1 MLIIDQIENDRVKTI
16 AQAVVDGDSYRTIAK
31 REGISAERVRQLL
44 ERELKRIGLD
54 TDTLLAERSPPA
66 PMPKKRTR
74 RYYVSDRLRDAFRTI
89 KKQSQKPNEE
99 LLAEG
104 LQRLKEDPSRIK
116 IELVGETEKEVEVSL
131 PILELTSELLEGSQ
145 SHSESLIVRQAIE
158 QLIELYPC
166 AALFRK
172 PPGWKAKEHTRIL
185 HPSGRKP
192 LGDDIAVIQMAD
204 CPLAVWNKLKDVG
217 SGNASNAVREAIE
230 ACRWNQLEPVP
241 EKARFY
247 KTAPMRFNIF
257 QEQKD
262 FLEEMSDRIINGK
275 LQLFPIAPF
284 SPTEVSAIVQSAR
297 DIKDERMRTI
307 NEVLAIQEGGTDKEI
322 AERLGVS
329 PNRILSLRRDLY
341 YHGVA
346 WVLESKNWRTCSP
359 LNELLLLIVYQ
370 YIGGIEDARNE

>member
-1 MLIIDQIENDRVKTI
+1 MLIIDQIQDDRVKAL

-44 ERELKRIGLD
+44 ERELKKIGLD
-54 TDTLLAERSPPA
+54 TENLLAERSPPT
-66 PMPKKRTR
+66 PVPKKRTR
-74 RYYVSDRLRDAFRTI
+74 RYYVSDRLRDAFRAI
-89 KKQSQKPNEE
+89 QKQSQKTNEE

-104 LQRLKEDPSRIK
+104 LQRLKEDSSRIK
-116 IELVGETEKEVEVSL
+116 IELVGETEREAEISL
-131 PILELTSELLEGSQ
+131 PLLPLTNELLEASQ

-166 AALFRK
+166 AALFKK
-172 PPGWKAKEHTRIL
+172 PPGWKAKEHTKIL

-192 LGDDIAVIQMAD
+192 LEDDITVIQMAD
-204 CPLAVWNKLKDVG
+204 CPLAVWNKLKEVG
-217 SGNASNAVREAIE
+217 NGNASDAVREAIE
-230 ACRWNQLEPVP
+230 ACRWNQLESVP
-241 EKARFY
+241 EKVRFY

-257 QEQKD
+257 REQKE

-284 SPTEVSAIVQSAR
+284 SPSEVSAIVQSAR

-322 AERLGVS
+322 AEKFGVS

-341 YHGVA
+341 YRGVT

-370 YIGGIEDARNE
+370 FIGGVEDAGEE